1 MAFYLYSGISCFI
14 LHCYITL
21 LKMLLRFALKTHYIS
36 LKIKFWSSI
45 LGQLLPLFVCLH
57 GAEGSMINF
66 IFLVGIDGGYSEWS
80 VWSLC
85 STTCGA
91 GVKVRSRVCNSP
103 VPTRGAEDCNRLGSP
118 YETYECNEG
127 ECPKGAYNINFFF
140 QQLSHCIWILSKT
153 CPSCSVF
160 FFSIFLFSLKFFLI
174 VSLLLLLL
182 LL

>member
-1 MAFYLYSGISCFI
+1 MASYLYSGISCFI

-160 FFSIFLFSLKFFLI
+160 FFFQSFSFHL
-174 VSLLLLLL
+174 SSS
-182 LL
+182 

>member
-1 MAFYLYSGISCFI
+1 MAFYLYSRISCFI

-103 VPTRGAEDCNRLGSP
+103 VPTRGAIDCNRLGSP

-127 ECPKGAYNINFFF
+127 ECPKGTYEINFFF
-140 QQLSHCIWILSKT
+140 QQLSHCIWILKLVRLAAS
-153 CPSCSVF
+153 F
-160 FFSIFLFSLKFFLI
+160 FFQSFSFHL
-174 VSLLLLLL
+174 SSS
-182 LL
+182 

>member
-1 MAFYLYSGISCFI
+1 MAFYLYSRISCFI

-36 LKIKFWSSI
+36 LKIKLWSSI

-118 YETYECNEG
+118 FETYECNEG
-127 ECPKGAYNINFFF
+127 ECPKGTYKINFLF
-140 QQLSHCIWILSKT
+140 QQFSHCIWILSKT

-160 FFSIFLFSLKFFLI
+160 FFFNLSLFT
-174 VSLLLLLL
+174 
-182 LL
+182 

>member
-1 MAFYLYSGISCFI
+1 MAFYLHSRISCFI

-45 LGQLLPLFVCLH
+45 LGQLLPLFVRLH

-91 GVKVRSRVCNSP
+91 GIKVRSRVCNSP

-127 ECPKGAYNINFFF
+127 ECPKGTYKINFFF

-160 FFSIFLFSLKFFLI
+160 FFQSFSFHL
-174 VSLLLLLL
+174 SSS
-182 LL
+182 